1 MKFIGTAAIVGLALC
16 CALAGAAM
24 AQSPPLE
31 GWDGTQWKALTQE
44 MKVAY
49 VKGIGEMASF
59 EVASGGASR
68 AACISKGFVDELKTK
83 SLGQVVTE
91 VGTFYQQNPGK
102 LKTPVVAVIL
112 MKCTK
117 LCSPEPISKEVKK

>member
-1 MKFIGTAAIVGLALC
+1 MKFIGTAAIVGLILC
-16 CALAGAAM
+16 CALASAAV
-24 AQSPPLE
+24 APPPLE
-31 GWDGTQWKALTQE
+31 TWDGVRWKVLSQE

-59 EVASGGASR
+59 ETATGGASR

-83 SLGQVVTE
+83 SLGQVITE
-91 VGTFYQQNPGK
+91 VETFYQQNPGK
-102 LKTPVVAVIL
+102 LKTPVMEVIL

-117 LCSPEPISKEVKK
+117 LCSPEPTSKEVKK